1 MPGRNFRDESR
12 LVLDDGLFQFAIE
25 GCTAYSQIFYS
36 LTLRFLG
43 FVISSIIFLV
53 GGFYILGERRIWLLF
68 IGSVPRILIMAF
80 FENKEGE
87 YHLNQSI
94 ITSYPQQS
102 CLCSDEL
109 RKGPFSHRQLC
120 CWMPGIEPFLVKGGK
135 LFYHR

>member
-1 MPGRNFRDESR
+1 MK
-12 LVLDDGLFQFAIE
+12 
-25 GCTAYSQIFYS
+25 TANRIDLTQGPIFK
-36 LTLRFLG
+36 TLLK
-43 FVISSIIFLV
+43 LA
-53 GGFYILGERRIWLLF
+53 
-68 IGSVPRILIMAF
+68 VPVTVSRILIMAF

-102 CLCSDEL
+102 CLCSYEL